1 MYELKREAMCDKTEL
16 MLFDILHEL
25 KNITDKLDNICQREV
40 AEKIEVNKEVAIEEK
55 PVDEAKQQSDKPDKT
70 ATQCSYCGNV
80 HDRPVDYAI
89 CAKKHKK
96 EGKIK

>member
-25 KNITDKLDNICQREV
+25 KNITVKLDNICQRE
-40 AEKIEVNKEVAIEEK
+40 AYEKIEVNKEFAAEEN
-55 PVDEAKQQSDKPDKT
+55 PAEEVKQQSDKPEKT
-70 ATQCSYCGNV
+70 ATQCSYCGKS
-80 HDRPVDYAI
+80 HGRPIDYAI

-96 EGKIK
+96 EGKSK